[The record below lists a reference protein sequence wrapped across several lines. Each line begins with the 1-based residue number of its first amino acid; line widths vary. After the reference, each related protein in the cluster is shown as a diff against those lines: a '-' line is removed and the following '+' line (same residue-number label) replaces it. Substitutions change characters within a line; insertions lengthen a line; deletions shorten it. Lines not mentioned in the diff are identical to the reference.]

1 MSKISIIAAASKDM
15 VIGKNND
22 LPWHLPTDLKKFKKI
37 TEDSFVIMGR
47 KCWESIPEK
56 FRPLPKRDNIIISRD
71 PDYEAVGATV
81 INDLETIIRVFKN
94 DGEVGEVF
102 IIGGAQIYKEAFKHA
117 DKLYLTQIFNDVEG
131 DTYLEG
137 LDFNEWVLTETS
149 EHLIENDIEFRF
161 TTFEKLSNVTRKKKN
176 REGSDS

>member
-1 MSKISIIAAASKDM
+1 MSKISIIAAASEDM

-117 DKLYLTQIFNDVEG
+117 DKLYLTQIFSEVEG

-149 EHLIENDIEFRF
+149 EHIIENDIEFRF
-161 TTFEKLSNVTRKKKN
+161 TTFDKLTNVTRKKKS

>member
-15 VIGKNND
+15 VIGKDNK
-22 LPWHLPTDLKKFKKI
+22 LPWHLPTDLKNFKRI

-47 KCWESIPEK
+47 KCWESIPDK
-56 FRPLPKRDNIIISRD
+56 FRPLPERDNIIISRD
-71 PDYEAVGATV
+71 PYYEPVGATV

-117 DKLYLTQIFNDVEG
+117 DKLYLTQIFNEVEG